1 MPYPTPLVNSSLV
14 DLDEDIELTCTGE
27 IGSTQGPIMEW
38 FRKTEN
44 NMNMFVVSYG
54 FKFSHF
60 SKKKKT
66 VFQIFLFLD
75 KMSVTRA
82 GVHTNTCQNSK
93 QGRP

>member
-27 IGSTQGPIMEW
+27 IGSTPGPIMEW

-54 FKFSHF
+54 FKCSQFSNTF
-60 SKKKKT
+60 L
-66 VFQIFLFLD
+66 QIFLFSD

-82 GVHTNTCQNSK
+82 EIHKILVRIANREYPN
-93 QGRP
+93 